1 MEVCWKKAVEGSTDN
16 GDLEHGQG
24 GGAMVR
30 SRVPMIVRVQWYDV
44 GR

>member
-24 GGAMVR
+24 GGGNGQESCSDDSKSA
-30 SRVPMIVRVQWYDV
+30 IVRGW
-44 GR
+44 